1 VSGTLLLDVP
11 KFTGKER
18 DSTVANNG
26 NVKQIVNNLDASRT
40 QNFTYD
46 QFNRIKS
53 AHTDGGIFGSDYV
66 IDLWGNMQANQMA
79 GKPGGDYFQPADNNQ
94 NRPIRSLTRP

>member
-1 VSGTLLLDVP
+1 MSFSYDFELNTAD
-11 KFTGKER
+11 
-18 DSTVANNG
+18 NG
-26 NVKQIVNNLDASRT
+26 NVKKILNNLDASRT

-53 AHTDGGIFGSDYV
+53 AYTDGGVFGTEYV
-66 IDLWGNMQANQMA
+66 IDLWGNMQANHMA
-79 GKPGGDYFQPADNNQ
+79 GKPGGDYFQPAGNNQ